1 MNSKTTLDSNS
12 IESEILKE
20 DINFKELLEIIIR
33 YKKVIIAFTG
43 AGIVLGGIYAICQK
57 RIWEGQFK
65 IVLAD
70 TKSDVNPITRAAQT
84 LSGIINIQ
92 PIKSELNTQVEILKS
107 PSVLMPI
114 FEGVK
119 FKKELSG
126 KKVKNWKYQNW
137 VNESVKI
144 NLKKGTTVLIFNYRD
159 TDKDLIL
166 PTLNNVSK
174 TFQNYSGKQKKTGL
188 EDGITYLEE
197 KT

>member
-1 MNSKTTLDSNS
+1 
-12 IESEILKE
+12 
-20 DINFKELLEIIIR
+20 IIR

-188 EDGITYLEE
+188 EDGITYLEDQINIY
-197 KT
+197 KNKSN